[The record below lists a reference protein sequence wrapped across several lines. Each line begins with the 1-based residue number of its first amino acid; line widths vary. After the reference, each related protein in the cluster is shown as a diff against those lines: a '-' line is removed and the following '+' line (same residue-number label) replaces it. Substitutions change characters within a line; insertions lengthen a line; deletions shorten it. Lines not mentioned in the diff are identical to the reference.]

1 METQVDAIPLSKKKT
16 MGLGKVILLIIIFLI
31 IYNSLGFFT
40 IQPIGAIPDGLTLVV
55 LRFGTQLKFFD
66 SADAMCK
73 RELGEVSL
81 LCRMAALGALG
92 DNEEKILLRLPYI
105 ELFYLLSTGF
115 MEYEN

>member
-55 LRFGTQLKFFD
+55 LRFD

-92 DNEEKILLRLPYI
+92 DNEKKILLRLPYI